1 MLKERSKLVSY
12 KKENQKVI
20 TEEETKPRKSVEKR
34 KRDSQGQQQQ
44 KRNILVAGNSMLT
57 AISGKSLSEK
67 HNISVAGFSGG
78 TSEKIIENLDDL
90 LKNQPGDI
98 LIHVGTNDIT
108 NRANL
113 LNNTIKIVKQ
123 VSDFPPRR
131 TVAFNLKS

>member
-12 KKENQKVI
+12 K
-20 TEEETKPRKSVEKR
+20 
-34 KRDSQGQQQQ
+34 
-44 KRNILVAGNSMLT
+44 
-57 AISGKSLSEK
+57 SEK

-123 VSDFPPRR
+123 VSDFPPIR

>member
-1 MLKERSKLVSY
+1 MLLERSKLVSY

-20 TEEETKPRKSVEKR
+20 TEEETKPRKSVEKT

-44 KRNILVAGNSMLT
+44 KRNSLVAGDSMLT

-90 LKNQPGDI
+90 LKNQPGNI

-108 NRANL
+108 KRVNL

>member
-34 KRDSQGQQQQ
+34 KRDSQWQQQQ